1 MPMQPSPMAE
11 TAGPLLPSV
20 RVSMPRVLSA
30 WLLLPSGGFVVRGA
44 RRCDDAQVSRRA
56 WIAFAAVSVLWG
68 IPYFLIK
75 VAVEDTSP
83 LFVAWSRIA
92 IGALVLTPIAWRVG
106 AFSGVRERWRWVALF
121 AVIELVIPFTVIPV
135 GEQYIS
141 SSLTAILIAAV
152 PLTVALLSIR
162 FNPSER
168 VTGIRLAGLFV
179 GLAGVIALVGVDV
192 AGEPKE
198 LLGAGCMVVA
208 TIGYAAGP
216 MVIRTKMS
224 DLHPMGPVAASLIIA
239 TLLLLPAGL
248 ISAPGSAPDADVVA
262 SIMVLGV
269 ACTAIALAVMFFLVA
284 DAGPSKASII
294 TYVNPVIA
302 VTLGVAFLDESL
314 GAASIAGL
322 LLILAGSYL
331 ATGGKPPSGLAR
343 VLAFR
348 ARADRLPRPSDT

>member
-1 MPMQPSPMAE
+1 MLRVPSAR
-11 TAGPLLPSV
+11 LLW
-20 RVSMPRVLSA
+20 A
-30 WLLLPSGGFVVRGA
+30 SGDFVVRGA
-44 RRCDDAQVSRRA
+44 RPCDHAPVSRRA

-106 AFSGVRERWRWVALF
+106 AFRDVRERWRWVALF
-121 AVIELVIPFTVIPV
+121 AVIELVIPFTLIPI

-162 FNPSER
+162 FNPSDR

-179 GLAGVIALVGVDV
+179 GLAGVIALVGIDV
-192 AGEPKE
+192 AGQPKE
-198 LLGAGCMVVA
+198 LLGAGCMLVA
-208 TIGYAAGP
+208 TIGYSAAP
-216 MVIRTKMS
+216 MIIRTKMA
-224 DLHPMGPVAASLIIA
+224 DLHPMGPVSASLIIA
-239 TLLLLPAGL
+239 AVILLPAGL
-248 ISAPGSAPDADVVA
+248 IGAPGSMPDADTVA
-262 SIMVLGV
+262 SIVVLGV
-269 ACTAIALAVMFFLVA
+269 ACTAAALAIMFFLVA
-284 DAGPSKASII
+284 DAGPSRASLV
-294 TYVNPVIA
+294 TYINPVIA
-302 VTLGVAFLDESL
+302 VALGVAFLDESL

-322 LLILAGSYL
+322 LLILAGSWL

-348 ARADRLPRPSDT
+348 SRADRLPRPSET